1 MTRVSAILAA
11 LLVVVA
17 IGCAGGDRHSDT
29 ATARATAAANDTT
42 TAGRARSVAA
52 VANAIAAKPAAAD
65 SILRAAGYTREEF
78 ERLLYDIA
86 ADSAMS
92 AVYSAAKTR

>member
-1 MTRVSAILAA
+1 MTMTRTIVAA
-11 LLVVVA
+11 SLMLIA
-17 IGCAGGDRHSDT
+17 TGCAADDRHSDT
-29 ATARATAAANDTT
+29 TAAHASAAARDTSV
-42 TAGRARSVAA
+42 AGRARSAAA

-78 ERLLYDIA
+78 EKLLYDIA

-92 AVYSAAKTR
+92 AVYTAAKTR